1 MSGYFQQ
8 PELTSKVLAEN
19 GWLDTGDIGYVVDGE
34 VVVTGRHKD
43 MIIVNGRNIWP
54 QDIERIV
61 ERQPE
66 LRSQDASAFGVPGP
80 GGAEVAAVVVQCNTD
95 DQEVRDS
102 LMQRIRGD
110 LLEELGIACLIEL
123 VPRHT
128 LPRTSS
134 GKLSRSATRTG
145 YLERQAREQAA
156 QAAAA

>member
-1 MSGYFQQ
+1 
-8 PELTSKVLAEN
+8 
-19 GWLDTGDIGYVVDGE
+19 
-34 VVVTGRHKD
+34 

-95 DQEVRDS
+95 DAEVRES
-102 LMQRIRGD
+102 LVNRIRGD

-134 GKLSRSATRTG
+134 GKLSRSATRVG
-145 YLERQAREQAA
+145 YLERQAQAQEQAP
-156 QAAAA
+156 QAAAAA